1 MRLSYLHLVEV
12 HGPRLLDLALQ
23 LVEAPPPYVHDL
35 ALQLVVGSLAL
46 LLAAVTCCFRV
57 AHVAY
62 AVLETGGTGGIG
74 GQLQLA
80 QPSPLTNS
88 T

>member
-35 ALQLVVGSLAL
+35 ALQLIEGSSVRSHFGSSRLTSQSHRSYSPPAVEVHDELSVVLMVVS
-46 LLAAVTCCFRV
+46 
-57 AHVAY
+57 
-62 AVLETGGTGGIG
+62 
-74 GQLQLA
+74 
-80 QPSPLTNS
+80 S
-88 T
+88 